1 MQMFSTGSN
10 VHEMSKKFWGTNKKK
25 TQKKPQNNLMLSAEI
40 FKQHA
45 KPYSFV
51 GLAA

>member
-1 MQMFSTGSN
+1 MCMN
-10 VHEMSKKFWGTNKKK
+10 VKKKIGGTNKKK
-25 TQKKPQNNLMLSAEI
+25 KNNLMLSAEN
-40 FKQHA
+40 FNQHA